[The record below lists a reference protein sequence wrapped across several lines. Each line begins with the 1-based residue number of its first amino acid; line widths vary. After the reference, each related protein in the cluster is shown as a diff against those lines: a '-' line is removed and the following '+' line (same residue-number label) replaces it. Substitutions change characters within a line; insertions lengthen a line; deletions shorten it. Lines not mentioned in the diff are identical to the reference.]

1 MDFRKKRIIVT
12 DDDQLLLI
20 QLCRLLKKMGL
31 NSIPAENGLELIKL
45 VNIQMPD
52 LILMDIIMP
61 YLNGLDTIN
70 YLKGNPSM
78 HKIPI
83 IAMSTDTS
91 PKTAEAIAKSG
102 AYDFLPKPLDIKR
115 LHQLFEE
122 VLFGDSESKRYCLRT
137 PYHGRIS
144 LSVDDRET
152 SHHTKSISERG
163 AFVVTPE
170 PLPIGT
176 RVIVALEVKEKTLT
190 FHGDVIYHY
199 GLHDEE
205 NNIPPGMAIK
215 FIEGASEDFER
226 LHELIKEQ
234 LTLGLNKFNKDS
246 FV

>member
-20 QLCRLLKKMGL
+20 QLCGLLNKMGL

-45 VNIQMPD
+45 VNILMPD
-52 LILMDIIMP
+52 LILMDIVMP
-61 YLNGLDTIN
+61 HLGGLDTIN
-70 YLKGNPSM
+70 YLKANPSM
-78 HKIPI
+78 HKIPVI
-83 IAMSTDTS
+83 VMSSDTS
-91 PKTAEAIAKSG
+91 PKTAEALAKSG

-115 LHQLFEE
+115 LHQLLEE
-122 VLFGDSESKRYCLRT
+122 VLFGDSESKRYYLRT
-137 PYHGRIS
+137 PYRGRIS
-144 LSVDDRET
+144 ISADDRET
-152 SHHTKSISERG
+152 SHYTESISERG

-176 RVIVALEVKEKTLT
+176 RVISALEVKEKTLT

-205 NNIPPGMAIK
+205 KNIPPGMAIK

-226 LHELIKEQ
+226 LHEFIKEQ
-234 LTLGLNKFNKDS
+234 LTLGLNKFNEDS
-246 FV
+246 FI